1 MDLFHKLHNEG
12 TTLIV
17 VTHDPE
23 VADVAQRTLVL
34 RDGKFVKEKVNE
46 NFTGVIQYND

>member
-1 MDLFHKLHNEG
+1 G

-23 VADVAQRTLVL
+23 VAEVAQRTLVL
-34 RDGKFVKEKVNE
+34 RSGKLSKEVVNE
-46 NFTGVIQYND
+46 NFTGKIRFD